1 MTEKLVWIDVGTHR
15 AQEYRSI
22 FSGDLRIAARL
33 WRFNRRA
40 KRNGETPFSLAAL
53 KSFWATRRTLTAR
66 RKDVFAVFVEANT
79 RLVTR
84 AVYAEADAVFFAAL
98 GARNDPD
105 YQMSKL
111 FLVHGDDQG
120 QGSSIYESKSN
131 IGTESFVPCVVL
143 NPASFARDL
152 KAILNDYGWDYK
164 IMLRINCEG
173 AEDEVIY
180 AMHECFGDKLAH
192 IFGSLK
198 DVRDVKGDEAYD
210 ALMTYM
216 DEKSLPFRY
225 FSSEVHNWPESHKAI
240 ETLLKA

>member
-1 MTEKLVWIDVGTHR
+1 MTQKLVWIDVGTHR

-22 FSGDLRIAARL
+22 FSSDLRIAARL

-40 KRNGETPFSLAAL
+40 KRNGETALSLSAL
-53 KSFWATRRTLTAR
+53 KAFWATRRALTAR
-66 RKDVFAVFVEANT
+66 RKDVFAIFVEANT
-79 RLVTR
+79 RLVSR
-84 AVYAEADAVFFAAL
+84 QVYSEADACFFVAL
-98 GARNDPD
+98 GARDDPD
-105 YQMSKL
+105 YQTGRL

-120 QGSSIYESKSN
+120 QVSSIYESKSN

-152 KAILNDYGWDYK
+152 EAVLSDYGWDYK

-180 AMHECFGDKLAH
+180 AMHAQFGDKLAH

-210 ALMTYM
+210 ALMSYL
-216 DEKSLPFRY
+216 DEKSMPFRY
-225 FSSEVHNWPESHKAI
+225 FSSEVHSWPESHAAI
-240 ETLLKA
+240 HQLLND